1 MEGARS
7 GVTIGRDSISD
18 RFRASLHD
26 RYCLMTFWNEDR
38 YILFTK
44 RGNTG
49 VCCAA
54 VAPPGTDDPAATG
67 VSGVTSV
74 PPPGGRPEDA
84 PRAWR

>member
-1 MEGARS
+1 MERARS

-44 RGNTG
+44 RENTG
-49 VCCAA
+49 MRCDGGLSSTAEI
-54 VAPPGTDDPAATG
+54 PAAAG
-67 VSGVTSV
+67 ASGVASV
-74 PPPGGRPEDA
+74 PPPGGRPEGA
-84 PRAWR
+84 TRAWR